1 MSTVGDSSAA
11 RTDPTAVSAP
21 RRLVR
26 VEREGEFARVTMDVP
41 ERRNALSV
49 EHMRQL
55 LAAVRHVG
63 ESDARGL
70 LLAGEGPVF
79 CAGHDFADMVHAD
92 LAAMRDLLALCAELM
107 TALQSIPQPVLAR
120 VHGLATAAGCQLV
133 ATADLAVAS
142 EDASFAIPGGK
153 GGWFCHTPL
162 VAVARAV
169 PRKRALEMAFTGDVI
184 DARTA
189 AAWGLVN
196 EVVPAAELDAAC
208 LDLLRRATRGS
219 RHAKALGKQ
228 GFYAQ
233 VDLDQAKAY
242 AYAIELMAASSQT
255 PDAREG
261 MAAFLEKRAPR
272 FD

>member
-1 MSTVGDSSAA
+1 LSTRSRE
-11 RTDPTAVSAP
+11 RT
-21 RRLVR
+21 LVR
-26 VEREGEFARVTMDVP
+26 LEREGEFARVTMDIP
-41 ERRNALSV
+41 QRRNALSI
-49 EHMRQL
+49 EHMGQL
-55 LAAVRHVG
+55 LAAVREVG
-63 ESDARGL
+63 ASDARGL

-79 CAGHDFADMVHAD
+79 CAGHDFADTIHAD
-92 LAAMRDLLALCAELM
+92 LPAMREMLQLCTELM

-142 EDASFAIPGGK
+142 EEAGVAIPRGK
-153 GGWFCHTPL
+153 GGWFCTPPC
-162 VAVARAV
+162 VAGARAL

-196 EVVPAAELDAAC
+196 AVVPAAELDAAC
-208 LDLLRRATRGS
+208 FDLLRRATRGS
-219 RHAKALGKQ
+219 RSSKALGKQ

-242 AYAIELMAASSQT
+242 AYAVELMAASSQT

-261 MAAFLEKRAPR
+261 MAAFVEKRAPH